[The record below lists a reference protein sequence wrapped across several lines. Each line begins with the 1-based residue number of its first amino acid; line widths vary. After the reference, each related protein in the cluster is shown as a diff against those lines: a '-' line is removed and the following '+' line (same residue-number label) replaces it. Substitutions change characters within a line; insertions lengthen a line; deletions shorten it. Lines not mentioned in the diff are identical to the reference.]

1 LLAHISPSRAE
12 TQCRGVAV
20 NSTDCKRA
28 QQSLPFGY
36 NKELQQSTG
45 LVTIERS
52 RNCMVLPI
60 PYIVHMPCFFHKI
73 SVGGSS
79 QSNIIKRRDVEL
91 AALAILNGCKGM
103 AHILLTVP

>member
-1 LLAHISPSRAE
+1 MMAALKFFFIAISLLAHISPSRAE

-52 RNCMVLPI
+52 RNCM
-60 PYIVHMPCFFHKI
+60 I